1 MLYRYETFVTGPKLN
16 KKKVFICA
24 VIFIILCI
32 AISYGIIMIIKNEKE
47 KNADIQQIKIAE
59 DLKRKEQEKI
69 EEEKRKQEEEKRIKE
84 EKLKETSFNEEQLN
98 AIENIYLGEEKTAFL
113 TFDDGPTQAVTP
125 FILDVLKE
133 KNVKATFFVLG
144 NRAVANPEIIQRE
157 YDEEHYIANHG
168 YTHIYSQIYQNS
180 QTVLDEYN
188 YTEECIQNALGNTN
202 YHSKLFRFPGGSKGG
217 YYSEIKDEAVEFLKE
232 NGIASLDWNAL
243 SRDAE
248 GAKTTEELFDNV
260 VLSVG
265 EKQNVVIL
273 MHDASDKIL
282 TYEVLPDIIE
292 YLKDNGYVFKTIYD
306 II

>member
-1 MLYRYETFVTGPKLN
+1 MT
-16 KKKVFICA
+16 
-24 VIFIILCI
+24 IIQ
-32 AISYGIIMIIKNEKE
+32 NEKE
-47 KNADIQQIKIAE
+47 KNSNIQQIKIVE
-59 DLKRKEQEKI
+59 ELKRKELEKI
-69 EEEKRKQEEEKRIKE
+69 EEEKRIQEEEKHIKE
-84 EKLKETSFNEEQLN
+84 EKLKEVSFNEEQLN
-98 AIENIYLGEEKTAFL
+98 AIENIYLGEEKVAFL

-144 NRAVANPEIIQRE
+144 NRALANPEIIQRE
-157 YDEEHYIANHG
+157 YDEGHYIANHG
-168 YTHIYSQIYQNS
+168 YTHVYNQIYQNS

-188 YTEECIQNALGNTN
+188 YTEECIQNALENTN
-202 YHSKLFRFPGGSKGG
+202 YHSRLFRFPGGSKGG

-273 MHDASDKIL
+273 MHDAADKIL

-292 YLKDNGYVFKTIYD
+292 YLKDSGYIFKTIYD